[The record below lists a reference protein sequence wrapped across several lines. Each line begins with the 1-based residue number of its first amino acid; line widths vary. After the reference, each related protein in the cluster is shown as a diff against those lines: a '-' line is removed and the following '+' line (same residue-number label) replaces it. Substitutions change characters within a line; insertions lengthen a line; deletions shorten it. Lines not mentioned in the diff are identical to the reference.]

1 VVFLKDTLYLLIE
14 DRMMH
19 IIFEERAMSVSC
31 ELRELRDAEGESATD
46 VAGYAQQGDTVV
58 WRGCFEQIHVDV
70 ARFSTDDFNP
80 FHDPGKWRRIAGNP
94 FAGPLVL
101 GFQCEA
107 LIEGLIAHLPNHRED
122 EAFAAEQALTWTHY
136 EFTFVSP
143 LMPGERFEAMAR
155 SGRRKLTPMPSMA
168 HRILVRTADRPVLM
182 GFVRRTT
189 TSLNALT
196 LADSPFA
203 RPLRD
208 VPDRLSQDGW
218 FLKRKFASTGHAK
231 NFLASA
237 LANPV
242 DWFDEL
248 EGRVNFPDLFPPALL
263 SCALLEQAHANGH
276 DFFNAPLVYAAH
288 RIAVQGPAVRALRS
302 NEPIHLL
309 VSTPE
314 PVAGKGGL
322 AGREARLSSLALV
335 YAGQEDRLLAQAEV
349 QLAPMAAPSE
359 LGG

>member
-1 VVFLKDTLYLLIE
+1 
-14 DRMMH
+14 
-19 IIFEERAMSVSC
+19 MSVSC
-31 ELRELRDAEGESATD
+31 ELRELRDAETGATTD
-46 VAGYAQQGDTVV
+46 VDGYTQEGDTVV

-80 FHDPGKWRRIAGNP
+80 FHDPGKWRRIADNP

-107 LIEGLIAHLPNHRED
+107 LIESLIAHLPNHPKD
-122 EAFAAEQALTWTHY
+122 EAFAAEQGLAWTHY

-143 LMPGERFEAMAR
+143 LLPGERFAAR
-155 SGRRKLTPMPSMA
+155 ARTGRRTVTPAPSMA
-168 HRILVRTADRPVLM
+168 HRILVRTADRPVLT
-182 GFVRRTT
+182 GFVRRTAE
-189 TSLNALT
+189 SLNALT
-196 LADSPFA
+196 LADTPFA
-203 RPLRD
+203 SPLRAA
-208 VPDRLSQDGW
+208 PDRWSREGW

-263 SCALLEQAHANGH
+263 SCALLEQAHASGH

-288 RIAVQGPAVRALRS
+288 RISVQSSAVRALRS

-309 VSTPE
+309 VRTPE
-314 PVAGKGGL
+314 PIAGRGGL

-349 QLAPMAAPSE
+349 QLAPMAAPSTS
-359 LGG
+359 GD